1 MLKGTAFES
10 VLSFV
15 LSGIHVKKSIL
26 LRSCAALVTPVAAI
40 TVVPSVALA
49 QQITTAIQGQVTNES
64 GAPLPNAQVTVT
76 DTRTGNT
83 QEFTTNAQGLFS
95 SQNLTTGGPYTIS
108 ATASGYQGQTVEQI
122 FTSLQGAT
130 QLTFNLTA
138 AANEADSAA
147 IVVTAARV
155 RATQLEVGPG
165 SAFNTEVMANA
176 PSFNRDVRDVIRID
190 PRVSLDREDAA
201 TGGSGQDRI
210 SCLGGNDRA
219 NTFTVDG
226 LAQSDLYGL
235 NDTGFSS
242 RSSTPIPYDAVR
254 ETQVQFA
261 PFDTEYGNFSGCAIN
276 VVTKSGTN
284 TFHGGAF
291 YEYSNDDLRGEK
303 VDGRDVAPVKA
314 DKRYGFS
321 LGGPIIK
328 DRLFFFGAYEKQ
340 KAGNSQDDGP
350 VGGGFPN
357 EVRGVTVQQFDAI
370 SQVLSNVYGIDTGP
384 IVSVRPFENERLFGR
399 VDWQITDDHR
409 LEGTYQRLKEST
421 LRTDDF
427 FTGNSPQVTGQ
438 NTFYLSGT
446 DSKYYSGRLYST
458 WSDNFS
464 TELRYSHADIVDLQD
479 PFGGGE
485 AQDANPIPRIIV
497 GIDNPAGV
505 GLPPDATI
513 LAGPGNSRSANDLQ
527 TEVDLWKAVANFD
540 SGNHRL
546 KIGTEINKA
555 SIFNLFVQNATGTL
569 VFRNLTDLQN
579 GILST
584 GSTVTGVC
592 TPTTTTTPVNVV
604 NGCTF
609 GAFGN
614 FSRTGDVNDAAAEFK
629 RTIYSLY
636 LQDDWRVTDQLNAV
650 IGARLDIFDG
660 GSPAKNQNFINR
672 YGFDNSTG
680 FDDVNP
686 VVLPRLG
693 LTYDMDD
700 FSIFS
705 RSKITGGVG
714 LFSGGDP
721 LVWFGNAFQNN
732 GFGFAEGTSAAAAC
746 QPQPIDV
753 VVNGQF
759 TGLPQCFR
767 QNGINSAAAGLGDTQ
782 SIDPN
787 IKMPTVW
794 RANIGWQTK
803 FDFGSSPF
811 ASGWRLGLDY
821 IFSRYRDPF
830 TIVDLSQTPANFGG
844 TVGTG
849 TAQQPAAIGIN
860 GFTIDGRP
868 IYRAIDPSNVGCD
881 AVLAAINPTPVW
893 TNVTAQCF
901 FNTNASGGFVRASNG
916 NLIPVS
922 RDDELMLTNSK
933 GYSSHVASFLLSK
946 DFDHGIFTSGGSSY
960 FNFGYAFT
968 AAKDRR
974 NMFNSTAGSNYD
986 LTAAF
991 DRQNPTPSPSFYGSR
1006 HNITFSGNFREEFL
1020 EDLGTSFGFTFVAR
1034 AGRPYS
1040 LTFTGGSVFND
1051 SVSGT
1056 DNALVYLPTGISDPN
1071 ISPSSNMAAVQALSD
1086 FASGLGCANNYLGRS
1101 IPRNTCKNEW
1111 YYDLDLRIAQE
1122 LPGLGRIMGSPLGVR
1137 DKVTVYAMFDNF
1149 LNLLDDGW
1157 NIQRRRNFA
1166 GLQDIASVSG
1176 VDAQGRYIINSAA
1189 AITPGAD
1196 GLSDY
1201 DRDNFINVSSS
1212 VWRLKV
1218 GLSYEF

>member
-1 MLKGTAFES
+1 M
-10 VLSFV
+10 
-15 LSGIHVKKSIL
+15 L
-26 LRSCAALVTPVAAI
+26 LRTCAAFVTPVAAFALA
-40 TVVPSVALA
+40 PSVALA

-64 GAPLPNAQVTVT
+64 GAPISGAQVTVT

-83 QEFTTNAQGLFS
+83 QEYTTNAQGLFS
-95 SQNLTTGGPYTIS
+95 AQNLTTGGPYTVS

-122 FTSLQGAT
+122 TTSLQGAT

-138 AANEADSAA
+138 AATEAESAA

-165 SAFNTEVMANA
+165 TAFNTEVMANA

-284 TFHGGAF
+284 KFHGSAF

-303 VDGRDVAPVKA
+303 VDGRAVAPVEA
-314 DKRYGFS
+314 DKRWGVS
-321 LGGPIIK
+321 LGGPILK

-370 SQVLSNVYGIDTGP
+370 SQVLSQVYGIDTGP
-384 IVSVRPFENERLFGR
+384 IVKVRPFENERLFGR
-399 VDWQITDDHR
+399 LDWQITDDHR

-427 FTGNSPQVTGQ
+427 FTGNSPQVTGM

-458 WSDNFS
+458 WSDVVS
-464 TELRYSHADIVDLQD
+464 TEFRYSHADIIDLQD

-513 LAGPGNSRSANDLQ
+513 LAGPGTSRSANDLQ
-527 TEVDLWKAVANFD
+527 TKVDLYKAVANFD

-546 KIGTEINKA
+546 KVGAEVNRA

-584 GSTVTGVC
+584 GQTVAGVC

-636 LQDDWRVTDQLNAV
+636 LQDDWRVNDQLNAV
-650 IGARLDIFDG
+650 IGVRMDMFDG
-660 GSPAKNQNFINR
+660 GGPDRNQNFVDR

-680 FDDVNP
+680 FHDVPP
-686 VVLPRLG
+686 VILPRIG
-693 LTYDMDD
+693 LTYDMND
-700 FSIFS
+700 FSVFT
-705 RSKITGGVG
+705 RSKISGGVG
-714 LFSGGDP
+714 IFSGGDP

-732 GFGFAEGTSAAAAC
+732 GFGFAEGTTAAAAC

-767 QNGINSAAAGLGDTQ
+767 QNGINQAALGLGDTQ
-782 SIDPN
+782 SIDPD
-787 IKMPTVW
+787 IQMPTVW
-794 RANIGWQTK
+794 RANIGWQTS

-811 ASGWRLGLDY
+811 ASGWKMNLDY
-821 IFSRYRDPF
+821 IYSRYKKPF
-830 TIVDLSQTPANFGG
+830 TIVDLSQTPDIRAAALSPAGPG
-844 TVGTG
+844 HTV
-849 TAQQPAAIGIN
+849 
-860 GFTIDGRP
+860 DGRP
-868 IYRAIDPSNVGCD
+868 IYAAIDPTRANCNAELVD
-881 AVLAAINPTPVW
+881 INPTPVW
-893 TNVTAQCF
+893 TNVTAACF
-901 FNTNASGGFVRASNG
+901 GT
-916 NLIPVS
+916 S
-922 RDDELMLTNSK
+922 RDDELMLTNSG
-933 GYSSHVASFLLSK
+933 GYSSHIASFILQK
-946 DFDHGIFTSGGSSY
+946 DFDRGIFTSGGSSY
-960 FNFGYAFT
+960 FTFGYAFT

-991 DRQNPTPSPSFYGSR
+991 DRQNPTPSDSFYGSR
-1006 HNITFSGNFREEFL
+1006 HNITFSGNFREEFIQ
-1020 EDLGTSFGFTFVAR
+1020 DLATSFGFTFVAR

-1040 LTFTGGSVFND
+1040 LTFTGGAVFND
-1051 SVSGT
+1051 SASGN
-1056 DNALVYLPTGISDPN
+1056 DNALVYLPTGTSDPN
-1071 ISPSSNMAAVQALSD
+1071 IAPTSNMAAVQALSD
-1086 FASGLGCANNYLGRS
+1086 FASGLDCARSYLGRT
-1101 IPRNTCKNEW
+1101 IPRNTCKNDW
-1111 YYDLDLRIAQE
+1111 YYDLDLRFSQE
-1122 LPGLGRIMGSPLGVR
+1122 LPGPGRLMGSPMGVR
-1137 DKVTVYAMFDNF
+1137 DKLTVYAMFDNF
-1149 LNLLDDGW
+1149 LNLLNDGW

-1176 VDAQGRYIINSAA
+1176 VDSQGRYIISSAA
-1189 AITPGAD
+1189 PLIPGSD
-1196 GLSDY
+1196 GLTDY
-1201 DRDNFINVSSS
+1201 ERDNFINVSSS